1 MPRCNHNFWLAL
13 DAQQDEAEFL
23 VSDKLQE
30 VFETIPSPDVQKPS
44 LVVVI
49 GEAAKKAAL
58 EIFGIKRNRRSIVS
72 QNASEI
78 HLHIDPSSVFSTPLL
93 IAETMRPRSLYDMQ
107 RPVNRLHTNLLA
119 AFTDVFC
126 LFCEDFGGLDQTA
139 IELASWL
146 DRSLPSSV
154 SGRMRPRLIVVV
166 DQNPGIWA
174 NENNIREKLFELIRK
189 HTVKDPNAVFSAVE
203 TVALFP
209 DESISRSARHRPLK
223 ERMMDSL
230 DSARNDRLQSR
241 HDFSATHFGALF
253 KGACA
258 QFAGNLDGS
267 FNFVK
272 IARNSN
278 PIAQSLHAH
287 LSDFLS
293 LVKPPSDIATFA
305 APMIASSFLL
315 DNYPPGTHYFHPED
329 VVRHLY
335 KGVVTRAFKKSVLSL
350 EGREAV
356 SVNTFVN
363 SIEAHLRKYVES
375 SIAGAIPTADIHSKN
390 LARFANKWAVIKS
403 SDTCLVCLRRRPLYD
418 LCPGHTICDNCVRV
432 FGLCADDDPSVWT
445 FEKCLLCQNRLS
457 EKTRIR
463 IHPPTAGVG
472 VLCLDGGGVRGT
484 LVLEILKRI
493 EERVNLP
500 VPLQRFV
507 KIAFGISSGGLIVAD
522 MFVNGSSIAQSTKR
536 FELLAGRIFRRR
548 ELLSTSRL
556 PSFLKLML
564 SWLTTAWS
572 PVSLL
577 GQLAAL
583 LVSYF
588 DDGLYSSQQIES
600 VLKHIFGADKG
611 VLDVSSATANG
622 NFVGLPV
629 ATVDEEPMCRIFTN
643 RNGAYQNNRHAK
655 KPTKCLAVLGSNTHD
670 EIVPTKANK
679 KLTLWEIAR
688 AASAAPGIFSP
699 KHFAGLGTFQDA
711 GPLEND
717 PLLSALTAMA
727 AYFPD
732 VEQPDF
738 ILSIGTGESKPRTA
752 KPCPDEVRNV
762 WKNGAFPR
770 LCRLFSEKIKDKKL
784 RQLFQTSPRYH
795 RLDVQFDGDLP
806 RLDDF
811 RSIPELQVRGERDQS
826 ISGKIERIARC
837 LVASLFYFELDA
849 VPQRSAGK
857 QVVTGRI
864 LCTLSPGEPG
874 FTELFDRLRK
884 GSACFWIDG
893 RPVERKMDEWGP
905 SKGCRFQKQVQFTTQ
920 GSFSVSLKQDR
931 EDGCEISGSP
941 FSADN
946 LVNLQGLRG
955 AFGRSDHK
963 RPWTGS
969 QGGGNGKRRRLL

>member
-13 DAQQDEAEFL
+13 DAQQNEAEFL

-93 IAETMRPRSLYDMQ
+93 IAETRRPRSLYDMQ

-209 DESISRSARHRPLK
+209 DE
-223 ERMMDSL
+223 
-230 DSARNDRLQSR
+230 N
-241 HDFSATHFGALF
+241 
-253 KGACA
+253 
-258 QFAGNLDGS
+258 
-267 FNFVK
+267 
-272 IARNSN
+272 
-278 PIAQSLHAH
+278 
-287 LSDFLS
+287 
-293 LVKPPSDIATFA
+293 
-305 APMIASSFLL
+305 
-315 DNYPPGTHYFHPED
+315 FHPED

-335 KGVVTRAFKKSVLSL
+335 KGVVTRAFKKSVSSL

-375 SIAGAIPTADIHSKN
+375 SIAGAIPTADIHSEN

-500 VPLQRFV
+500 VPLQR
-507 KIAFGISSGGLIVAD
+507 
-522 MFVNGSSIAQSTKR
+522 
-536 FELLAGRIFRRR
+536 
-548 ELLSTSRL
+548 
-556 PSFLKLML
+556 
-564 SWLTTAWS
+564 

-717 PLLSALTAMA
+717 PLCQPSPQWRRI
-727 AYFPD
+727 FP
-732 VEQPDF
+732 
-738 ILSIGTGESKPRTA
+738 
-752 KPCPDEVRNV
+752 
-762 WKNGAFPR
+762 
-770 LCRLFSEKIKDKKL
+770 
-784 RQLFQTSPRYH
+784 TSN
-795 RLDVQFDGDLP
+795 
-806 RLDDF
+806 
-811 RSIPELQVRGERDQS
+811 S
-826 ISGKIERIARC
+826 
-837 LVASLFYFELDA
+837 
-849 VPQRSAGK
+849 
-857 QVVTGRI
+857 RI
-864 LCTLSPGEPG
+864 LY
-874 FTELFDRLRK
+874 FR
-884 GSACFWIDG
+884 
-893 RPVERKMDEWGP
+893 
-905 SKGCRFQKQVQFTTQ
+905 
-920 GSFSVSLKQDR
+920 
-931 EDGCEISGSP
+931 
-941 FSADN
+941 
-946 LVNLQGLRG
+946 
-955 AFGRSDHK
+955 
-963 RPWTGS
+963 
-969 QGGGNGKRRRLL
+969 